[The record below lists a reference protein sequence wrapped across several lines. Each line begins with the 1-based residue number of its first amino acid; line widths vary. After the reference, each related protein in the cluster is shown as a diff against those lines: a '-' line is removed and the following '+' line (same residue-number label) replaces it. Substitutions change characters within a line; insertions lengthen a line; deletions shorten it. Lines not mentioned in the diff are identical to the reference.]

1 MSTNTL
7 TAQWT
12 AWHFVASLNL
22 LSLVGL
28 RCLNLGCFW
37 NEPGLMRLTMN
48 CFMEELNHQGFLVL
62 EGMATVVL
70 VQIPLA
76 AVSMMAWLLDAAD
89 LLSSL
94 GEYN

>member
-1 MSTNTL
+1 
-7 TAQWT
+7 
-12 AWHFVASLNL
+12 
-22 LSLVGL
+22 
-28 RCLNLGCFW
+28 
-37 NEPGLMRLTMN
+37 MN

-76 AVSMMAWLLDAAD
+76 AVSMMAWWLDAAD

>member
-1 MSTNTL
+1 MSTNTV

-37 NEPGLMRLTMN
+37 NAPGLMRLTMN
-48 CFMEELNHQGFLVL
+48 CFMEELNHQGFLADM
-62 EGMATVVL
+62 GDKCRRYVVDPN
-70 VQIPLA
+70 IGCFKA
-76 AVSMMAWLLDAAD
+76 SRCGAIAYRGKMF
-89 LLSSL
+89 
-94 GEYN
+94 